1 MSGWMTMEQANT
13 LGAVLGA
20 GFGIIGGGLGGPL
33 MGYMVPRG
41 RAKVL
46 VLTLIVGLLVVG
58 VGLLVTACIAWTMK
72 QPGYVVHPFLL
83 TGGVATIVMGVLLPV
98 IVGGYRAAEQR
109 KLNAEEIRRG

>member
-1 MSGWMTMEQANT
+1 MSEWMTMEQANT
-13 LGAVLGA
+13 MGAVLGA

-41 RAKVL
+41 RAKGL
-46 VLTLIVGLLVVG
+46 VLGFMSTLLVAG
-58 VGLLVTACIAWTMK
+58 VGLLVTACIAWATK
-72 QPGYVVHPFLL
+72 QPGFVVHPFLIAGAIS
-83 TGGVATIVMGVLLPV
+83 TMVMGGLLPV